1 MENDIATFREFDEF
15 RLDISTRV
23 LWHQEAV
30 VSLPPKAVDL
40 LVELTGRPGE
50 ILSKDEIMDRV
61 WGEAFVEESNLTH
74 NIYILRK
81 TLGLIGGREYIET
94 IPKRGYRFLAQV
106 EDIIEQREITI
117 ERRVVSRTVI
127 EEVDGNAEIG
137 FGEPLIHTPKTGERV
152 TKARRF
158 SVPVMTTGVLLV
170 IVVGAALLWA
180 AYNRNSGGSLAGINN
195 IAVLPIR
202 AVGYVDESVRFGL
215 TDSLTVRLSR
225 LGVFVVRPA
234 SAMLA
239 YDHDLRDPIAIGRHL
254 GLDAVLDGRVQDE
267 SGRIRVNLQLIKV
280 STGENIWTG
289 QFDGRPEQM
298 LDLQETIFGKL
309 IAENGLSKIAAENL
323 VASRPPTK
331 SSEAYQAYQRGRLL
345 YFNRRAYEGNFV
357 NALKEF
363 ELALT
368 LDPNFVLALTGLA
381 DLHARDA
388 NLARTN
394 DERKRKYEYARS
406 YALRALELDP
416 NLAEVHA
423 SMGWIKRTYEWDWAG
438 AEHHF
443 RTAIALTPN
452 VAEHHRVYSLL
463 LTTLGRHNE
472 AIDHAR
478 LACELDPTS
487 HANLRSYALVL
498 NFARQFEASIE
509 HNERAFIL
517 DPFTVNEFRYLS
529 MSLFN
534 LGRYQELLDRYE
546 TYPEQA
552 KKSFH
557 TDTYRAMAYFRLG
570 KLAEAEKLKNDL
582 RRRAVEHQPRI
593 RFAVALVVMGEID
606 EALDILEDGMRA
618 GDDRMLWVKVQPEFD
633 AIKNEPRYQAILREM
648 KLAD

>member
-1 MENDIATFREFDEF
+1 M
-15 RLDISTRV
+15 
-23 LWHQEAV
+23 
-30 VSLPPKAVDL
+30 
-40 LVELTGRPGE
+40 
-50 ILSKDEIMDRV
+50 
-61 WGEAFVEESNLTH
+61 
-74 NIYILRK
+74 
-81 TLGLIGGREYIET
+81 
-94 IPKRGYRFLAQV
+94 
-106 EDIIEQREITI
+106 
-117 ERRVVSRTVI
+117 
-127 EEVDGNAEIG
+127 
-137 FGEPLIHTPKTGERV
+137 
-152 TKARRF
+152 
-158 SVPVMTTGVLLV
+158 
-170 IVVGAALLWA
+170 
-180 AYNRNSGGSLAGINN
+180 
-195 IAVLPIR
+195 
-202 AVGYVDESVRFGL
+202 
-215 TDSLTVRLSR
+215 
-225 LGVFVVRPA
+225 
-234 SAMLA
+234 
-239 YDHDLRDPIAIGRHL
+239 
-254 GLDAVLDGRVQDE
+254 
-267 SGRIRVNLQLIKV
+267 
-280 STGENIWTG
+280 
-289 QFDGRPEQM
+289 
-298 LDLQETIFGKL
+298 
-309 IAENGLSKIAAENL
+309 
-323 VASRPPTK
+323 
-331 SSEAYQAYQRGRLL
+331 L